1 MWIAEHLADCAD
13 VVATNLTMDT
23 TTSTEQRK
31 GQVDETPLSPIEDAK
46 APLEKLLGQRP
57 TQKEL
62 VDHNILKGSRCPA
75 ITVAMRATLTD
86 DARILCCFA
95 SLSLQIPRSL
105 PPCMQLSKS
114 SSDVSLRYVNTAII
128 GHECG
133 SLSTVRLQDKLS
145 GALAQRPTADE
156 LVKEGILNSERRPE
170 RVCQDRH

>member
-1 MWIAEHLADCAD
+1 MSVSGSSRKLERCSGWRMKKRAACLASTTTDHRTILKEKDCRQCASVSFVWIAEHLADCAD

-95 SLSLQIPRSL
+95 SLPLQIPRSL
-105 PPCMQLSKS
+105 PLCMQLSKS
-114 SSDVSLRYVNTAII
+114 SSDVSLR
-128 GHECG
+128 
-133 SLSTVRLQDKLS
+133 
-145 GALAQRPTADE
+145 
-156 LVKEGILNSERRPE
+156 
-170 RVCQDRH
+170 